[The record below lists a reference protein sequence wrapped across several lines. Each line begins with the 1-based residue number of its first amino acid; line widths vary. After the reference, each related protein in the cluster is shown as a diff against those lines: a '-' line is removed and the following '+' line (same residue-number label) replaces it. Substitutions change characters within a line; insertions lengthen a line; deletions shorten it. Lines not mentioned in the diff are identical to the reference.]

1 MHLRGGGSVTA
12 IDLTRD
18 QCAALADYLKERVE
32 LCHQGYD
39 LIELLVLAQR
49 ALRNAAKAPEGSRK
63 EFSQTTYARLTA
75 YASRYGKDRV
85 LARCRISEAAARQML
100 EGPPLH
106 VELLKKVNAA
116 LDELDAVDPGPEAA
130 VPKSGTPEG
139 GGTVSAAREAAPA
152 RPSGA
157 SEAARFK
164 RDTAD
169 RLVAYRSK
177 WGPGCMGRLA
187 ALCGGDVNADKLTRM
202 CDRERFPIETWRQV
216 AAALDKLEG
225 VCEDGRQ
232 SE

>member
-1 MHLRGGGSVTA
+1 MTA

-32 LCHQGYD
+32 QCHQGYD

-49 ALRNAAKAPEGSRK
+49 ALRNATKAKDGPPVVRIPTK
-63 EFSQTTYARLTA
+63 EELAQYAR
-75 YASRYGKDRV
+75 S
-85 LARCRISEAAARQML
+85 SS
-100 EGPPLH
+100 
-106 VELLKKVNAA
+106 
-116 LDELDAVDPGPEAA
+116 PE
-130 VPKSGTPEG
+130 
-139 GGTVSAAREAAPA
+139 GGTVSAAREIAPA

-187 ALCGGDVNADKLTRM
+187 ALCGDVNADKLSRM
-202 CDRERFPIETWRQV
+202 CDREKFPIETWRQV

-225 VCEDGRQ
+225 GCEDGRQ

>member
-1 MHLRGGGSVTA
+1 MTE

-18 QCAALADYLKERVE
+18 QCAALANFLRRTVDRGMDS
-32 LCHQGYD
+32 GYD
-39 LIELLVLAQR
+39 EIELLVLAQR
-49 ALRNAAKAPEGSRK
+49 ALRSAVKP
-63 EFSQTTYARLTA
+63 
-75 YASRYGKDRV
+75 
-85 LARCRISEAAARQML
+85 I
-100 EGPPLH
+100 GP
-106 VELLKKVNAA
+106 A
-116 LDELDAVDPGPEAA
+116 LVCD

-139 GGTVSAAREAAPA
+139 GGTVSAAHEIAPA

-202 CDRERFPIETWRQV
+202 CDREKFPIETWRQV

-225 VCEDGRQ
+225 GNEDGRQ

>member
-1 MHLRGGGSVTA
+1 MHLRGGSSVTA
-12 IDLTRD
+12 IDLTCG
-18 QCAALADYLKERVE
+18 QCAALANFLRRTVDRGMDS
-32 LCHQGYD
+32 GYD
-39 LIELLVLAQR
+39 EIELLVLAQR
-49 ALRNAAKAPEGSRK
+49 ALRSASKGIVDIGLKGAPGAEGRN
-63 EFSQTTYARLTA
+63 E
-75 YASRYGKDRV
+75 
-85 LARCRISEAAARQML
+85 
-100 EGPPLH
+100 
-106 VELLKKVNAA
+106 
-116 LDELDAVDPGPEAA
+116 
-130 VPKSGTPEG
+130 PKSGTPEG
-139 GGTVSAAREAAPA
+139 GGAVSAARETA

-202 CDRERFPIETWRQV
+202 CDRERFPIEMWRQV

>member
-1 MHLRGGGSVTA
+1 MTA

-32 LCHQGYD
+32 VCHQGYD

-49 ALRNAAKAPEGSRK
+49 ALRNAAKAVGGSLK
-63 EFSQTTYARLTA
+63 ELPNVITC
-75 YASRYGKDRV
+75 D
-85 LARCRISEAAARQML
+85 
-100 EGPPLH
+100 
-106 VELLKKVNAA
+106 
-116 LDELDAVDPGPEAA
+116 

-139 GGTVSAAREAAPA
+139 GGTVSAAREIAPA

-164 RDTAD
+164 RETAD

-187 ALCGGDVNADKLTRM
+187 ALCGGDVNAGKLTRM
-202 CDRERFPIETWRQV
+202 CDREKFPIETWRQV

-225 VCEDGRQ
+225 GSEDVKSG
-232 SE
+232 E

>member
-1 MHLRGGGSVTA
+1 MS
-12 IDLTRD
+12 
-18 QCAALADYLKERVE
+18 
-32 LCHQGYD
+32 
-39 LIELLVLAQR
+39 
-49 ALRNAAKAPEGSRK
+49 
-63 EFSQTTYARLTA
+63 
-75 YASRYGKDRV
+75 
-85 LARCRISEAAARQML
+85 
-100 EGPPLH
+100 
-106 VELLKKVNAA
+106 
-116 LDELDAVDPGPEAA
+116 AV
-130 VPKSGTPEG
+130 
-139 GGTVSAAREAAPA
+139 REVAPA

-202 CDRERFPIETWRQV
+202 CAREKFPIEAWRLV

-225 VCEDGRQ
+225 RCEDGRQ

>member
-1 MHLRGGGSVTA
+1 MTA
-12 IDLTRD
+12 IDLTHD
-18 QCAALADYLKERVE
+18 QCAALANFLRRTVDRGMDS
-32 LCHQGYD
+32 GYD
-39 LIELLVLAQR
+39 EIELLVLAQR
-49 ALRNAAKAPEGSRK
+49 ALRSAAKP
-63 EFSQTTYARLTA
+63 TV
-75 YASRYGKDRV
+75 RV
-85 LARCRISEAAARQML
+85 
-100 EGPPLH
+100 PLC
-106 VELLKKVNAA
+106 
-116 LDELDAVDPGPEAA
+116 D

-139 GGTVSAAREAAPA
+139 GGTVSAARETA

-202 CDRERFPIETWRQV
+202 CNRERFPIEMWRQV

-225 VCEDGRQ
+225 GSEDGPA
-232 SE
+232 ECGA

>member
-1 MHLRGGGSVTA
+1 MTA

-18 QCAALADYLKERVE
+18 QCAALADYLKKRVE
-32 LCHQGYD
+32 VCHQGYD

-49 ALRNAAKAPEGSRK
+49 ALRSAGNP
-63 EFSQTTYARLTA
+63 
-75 YASRYGKDRV
+75 
-85 LARCRISEAAARQML
+85 I
-100 EGPPLH
+100 GP
-106 VELLKKVNAA
+106 A
-116 LDELDAVDPGPEAA
+116 LVCD

-139 GGTVSAAREAAPA
+139 GGTVSAVREVAPA

-187 ALCGGDVNADKLTRM
+187 ALCGGDVNADNLTRM
-202 CDRERFPIETWRQV
+202 CDRERFLVETWRLV

-225 VCEDGRQ
+225 GSEHGRQ
-232 SE
+232 SD

>member
-1 MHLRGGGSVTA
+1 MTA

-18 QCAALADYLKERVE
+18 QCAALANFLRRTVDRGMDS
-32 LCHQGYD
+32 GYD
-39 LIELLVLAQR
+39 EIELLVLAQR
-49 ALRNAAKAPEGSRK
+49 ALRDAAKPAVHVPLCDVPE
-63 EFSQTTYARLTA
+63 
-75 YASRYGKDRV
+75 
-85 LARCRISEAAARQML
+85 
-100 EGPPLH
+100 
-106 VELLKKVNAA
+106 
-116 LDELDAVDPGPEAA
+116 
-130 VPKSGTPEG
+130 SGTPEG

-164 RDTAD
+164 RETAD

-202 CDRERFPIETWRQV
+202 CGREQFSIEMWRQV

-225 VCEDGRQ
+225 GCEDGRQ

>member
-1 MHLRGGGSVTA
+1 MTA

-49 ALRNAAKAPEGSRK
+49 ALRNAAKPA
-63 EFSQTTYARLTA
+63 
-75 YASRYGKDRV
+75 V
-85 LARCRISEAAARQML
+85 HV
-100 EGPPLH
+100 PLCD
-106 VELLKKVNAA
+106 VS
-116 LDELDAVDPGPEAA
+116 
-130 VPKSGTPEG
+130 KSGTPER

-164 RDTAD
+164 REAAD

-202 CDRERFPIETWRQV
+202 CDRERFPIEMWRQV
-216 AAALDKLEG
+216 AAALDKMEG
-225 VCEDGRQ
+225 GCEGGGQ

>member
-1 MHLRGGGSVTA
+1 MTE

-18 QCAALADYLKERVE
+18 QCAALADYLKERME
-32 LCHQGYD
+32 QCLHQGYD

-49 ALRNAAKAPEGSRK
+49 ALRSAGKGIVDIGLKGAPGAEGRN
-63 EFSQTTYARLTA
+63 E
-75 YASRYGKDRV
+75 
-85 LARCRISEAAARQML
+85 
-100 EGPPLH
+100 
-106 VELLKKVNAA
+106 
-116 LDELDAVDPGPEAA
+116 
-130 VPKSGTPEG
+130 PKSGTPEG
-139 GGTVSAAREAAPA
+139 GAVSAVREIAPA

-169 RLVAYRSK
+169 RLVAYCSK

-187 ALCGGDVNADKLTRM
+187 ALCGDVNADKLTRM
-202 CDRERFPIETWRQV
+202 CDRERFPIEMWRLV

-225 VCEDGRQ
+225 GNEGGRQ